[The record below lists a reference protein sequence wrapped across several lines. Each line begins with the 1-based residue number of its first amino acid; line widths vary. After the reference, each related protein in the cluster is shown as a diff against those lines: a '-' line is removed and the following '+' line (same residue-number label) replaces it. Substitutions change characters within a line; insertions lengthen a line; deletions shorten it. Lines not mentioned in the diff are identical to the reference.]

1 MMKIAIPTKENVVDN
16 HFGHCEYY
24 TILTVGQDNQ
34 ILSSETIPSPQ
45 GCGCKSNIAG
55 RIGKYGSQCYVS
67 RKYGTRCFEC
77 ACNPSYQ
84 GYKRLLR

>member
-45 GCGCKSNIAG
+45 GCGCKSI
-55 RIGKYGSQCYVS
+55 SQENWKTWESALCWQEIWDKV
-67 RKYGTRCFEC
+67 
-77 ACNPSYQ
+77 P
-84 GYKRLLR
+84 